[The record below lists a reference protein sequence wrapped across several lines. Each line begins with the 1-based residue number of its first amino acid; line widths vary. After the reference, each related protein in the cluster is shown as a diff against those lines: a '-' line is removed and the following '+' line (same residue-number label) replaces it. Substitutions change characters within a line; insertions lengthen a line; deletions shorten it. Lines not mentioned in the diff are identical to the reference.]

1 MNRRVFFLSQWY
13 FRSILRWTSQEI
25 LSFFAAS
32 PLLLNKQSD
41 AEKMETDAEE
51 AMDADERVVPQILV
65 LYYLLLYEDVRMSQ
79 IKAITVSKS
88 KSILLVYLLL
98 GNDLEGF
105 GQLSA
110 YPLPK
115 IFLSPTNRNCLSV
128 TMR

>member
-1 MNRRVFFLSQWY
+1 MIW
-13 FRSILRWTSQEI
+13 SILCFTSQEI

-79 IKAITVSKS
+79 IKAITVSKT
-88 KSILLVYLLL
+88 VW
-98 GNDLEGF
+98 
-105 GQLSA
+105 
-110 YPLPK
+110 
-115 IFLSPTNRNCLSV
+115 
-128 TMR
+128 

>member
-1 MNRRVFFLSQWY
+1 MIW
-13 FRSILRWTSQEI
+13 SILRFTSQEI

-79 IKAITVSKS
+79 IKAITVSKTVTDR
-88 KSILLVYLLL
+88 ILPVLW
-98 GNDLEGF
+98 EE
-105 GQLSA
+105 
-110 YPLPK
+110 
-115 IFLSPTNRNCLSV
+115 RNLAAV
-128 TMR
+128 